1 MTVSEFVSV
10 LGLCFSSMMQW
21 FYQVADLYSAYAI
34 LASVVALFVL
44 GLVVDLFKY
53 IIPRR

>member
-10 LGLCFSSMMQW
+10 LGLCFSSMIQW
-21 FYQVADLYSAYAI
+21 LYQVADLYSAYVVLSA
-34 LASVVALFVL
+34 VVALFVL
-44 GLVVDLFKY
+44 GLVIDLFKY

>member
-10 LGLCFSSMMQW
+10 LGLCFSSMIQW
-21 FYQVADLYSAYAI
+21 LYQVADLYSAYAV
-34 LASVVALFVL
+34 LSAVVALFVL
-44 GLVVDLFKY
+44 GLVIDLFKY